1 MSDLH
6 AVTDTEA
13 TNGDKPEDA
22 FERVQR
28 ARTKP
33 SQTTDDTGQVL
44 RKLAAANKLAAL
56 PKGKRI
62 CRVIKRGDGDGAEY
76 DLDFEN
82 GARVTCTRTRLA
94 EPRHMDLVLTEAT
107 KKEPP
112 YLTPKEW
119 RPFALAVVLAAEPD
133 NSTTTEDEET
143 LEWLA
148 LFLEH
153 SHRHL
158 LDVLSQHT
166 RDRDQLI
173 EHLRERKEQ
182 GVNLIGLPASQELY
196 QAMRHGTGAWLGS
209 DQRLYV
215 RVPALR
221 EFMVDHKLPRV
232 TSTQLGQRLGRLH
245 FTKPNNTEGKLT
257 AWNTD
262 RTDSVSRRY
271 LASQPGFE
279 LS

>member
-13 TNGDKPEDA
+13 TNGHKPEDA

-33 SQTTDDTGQVL
+33 SRTTDDTGQVL
-44 RKLAAANKLAAL
+44 RKLAAANKLAGL
-56 PKGKRI
+56 TKGKRI
-62 CRVIKRGDGDGAEY
+62 CRAVKRGDGDGAEY

-82 GARVTCTRTRLA
+82 GARVTCTRPRLA
-94 EPRHMDLVLTEAT
+94 EPRHMDLVLAEAT
-107 KKEPP
+107 KTEPP

-119 RPFALAVVLAAEPD
+119 RPFALAVVLAAESD
-133 NSTTTEDEET
+133 NSTTSEDEET

-153 SHRHL
+153 SDKQL
-158 LDVLSQHT
+158 VKVLSRQT
-166 RDRDQLI
+166 RHEDALRQRGREVNEQGASLI
-173 EHLRERKEQ
+173 E
-182 GVNLIGLPASQELY
+182 LPASQALHTVMTY
-196 QAMRHGTGAWLGS
+196 DTGAWIGS
-209 DQRLYV
+209 DRRLYV

-221 EFMVDHKLPRV
+221 TFMVDHKLPRV

-257 AWNTD
+257 AWNAD
-262 RTDSVSRRY
+262 RTVSVSRRY